1 MLKSTLSSQK
11 NHWSKIRD
19 ILFKGNLMQIPF
31 IDLKSQYEMYKEEIN
46 KEVLE
51 VLSSAQFIMGPQ
63 VTKLEESLA
72 AYTGAKYAYACSSG
86 TDALLLAL
94 MAIDI
99 QPDDEIITTPFT
111 FIATAETIALLKAKP
126 VFVDIDETTYN
137 IDPKLIEAKITPR
150 TKAIMPVSLYGQ
162 CADMDAINAIAQ
174 KHNLIVIE
182 DACQSFGAEYK
193 GKKSCNVS
201 HIACTSFFPS
211 KPLGCYGDGGAI
223 FCSDDALAAKIKSLL
238 NHGQGKRYEHK
249 YIGIN
254 GRLDALQA
262 AVLNVKMNHFDAEVT
277 KRIEVGQR
285 YSALLADADVI
296 TPKVMSDRNSM
307 YAQYSIRVKN
317 RESMMQKLNDKGVPT
332 AVHYP
337 IPLHLQEALAYLG
350 YKKGDFPISEQV
362 GCEIMSLPMSPF
374 LTQEQQ
380 DFVVNAIKA

>member
-1 MLKSTLSSQK
+1 
-11 NHWSKIRD
+11 
-19 ILFKGNLMQIPF
+19 MQIPF
-31 IDLKSQYEMYKEEIN
+31 IDLKSQYESYKNEIN
-46 KEVLE
+46 EAVLN
-51 VLSSAQFIMGPQ
+51 VLSSTQFILGPE
-63 VTKLEESLA
+63 VSKLEESLA
-72 AYTGAKYAYACSSG
+72 NYTGAKYAYACSSG

-137 IDPKLIEAKITPR
+137 IDPKLIEAKITPK

-162 CADMDAINAIAQ
+162 CADMDAINAIAA

-193 GKKSCNVS
+193 GKKSCNLS
-201 HIACTSFFPS
+201 HIGCTSFFPS

-238 NHGQGKRYEHK
+238 NHGQGKRYEHQ

-262 AVLNVKMNHFDAEVT
+262 AILNVKMKHFESEAK
-277 KRIEVGQR
+277 KRIEIGTR
-285 YSALLADADVI
+285 YSELLKGANVI
-296 TPKVMSDRNSM
+296 TPTIMSDRNSM
-307 YAQYSIRVKN
+307 YAQYSVRVKN
-317 RESMMQKLNDKGVPT
+317 REAMIQKLNDAGVPT

-337 IPLHLQEALAYLG
+337 IPLHLQEALGYLG

-362 GCEIMSLPMSPF
+362 GVEIMSLPMSPF
-374 LTQEQQ
+374 LTEEQQ
-380 DFVVNAIKA
+380 TFVVNTIKA